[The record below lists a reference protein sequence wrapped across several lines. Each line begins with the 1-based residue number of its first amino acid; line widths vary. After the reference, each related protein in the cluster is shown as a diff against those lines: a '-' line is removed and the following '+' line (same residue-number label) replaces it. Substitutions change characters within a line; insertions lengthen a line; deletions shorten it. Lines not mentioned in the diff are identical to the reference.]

1 MGSKYPVLP
10 TSRLRELESQSE
22 NIKYEI
28 ENEKLNNKTLSKEE
42 ILYLLNRLRKGDPT
56 DTSYRQK
63 LIDTFIYRIYV
74 FEDKL
79 LILYNYSNKENKEQ
93 EKSLLECVSSSDCIG
108 SSSWA
113 RTSDIMINSHALCQ
127 LSYRG
132 I

>member
-10 TSRLRELESQSE
+10 PSRLRELESQSE

-93 EKSLLECVSSSDCIG
+93 EKSLLEYVSSSGCIG